1 MKSKTT
7 LRKRR
12 HIRIRA
18 KVHGTATRPR
28 LSVFRSNK
36 HFYAQLIND
45 DASVTLGAS
54 SDGKV
59 RGGRESSPKE
69 RAKLIGADIAEQA
82 REKGIKEVV
91 FDRGGFA
98 YTGIIKEFAEAAR
111 GAGLGF

>member
-1 MKSKTT
+1 MLNKTT
-7 LRKRR
+7 QRKRR
-12 HIRIRA
+12 HVRVRA

-45 DASVTLGAS
+45 DASLTLGAS
-54 SDGKV
+54 SDLTLKGAGKTP
-59 RGGRESSPKE
+59 RD
-69 RAKLIGADIAEQA
+69 RAKQIGVDIALQA
-82 REKGIKEVV
+82 QKKGFSKVV